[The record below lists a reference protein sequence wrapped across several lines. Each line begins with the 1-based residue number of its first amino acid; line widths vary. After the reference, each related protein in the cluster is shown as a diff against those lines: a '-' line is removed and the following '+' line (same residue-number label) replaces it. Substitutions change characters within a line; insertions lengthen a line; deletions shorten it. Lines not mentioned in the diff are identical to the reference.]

1 MKVLYLILL
10 TLFWVLACK
19 QSTEPLQSQKS
30 LTTGILANLT
40 IKAVGY
46 DSLLVSNPTPAI
58 TTEKEIQLIR
68 IWQNFGGEREQLK
81 EQSPSYSRVTDGYQ
95 IEFNIAFKV
104 DRRTVFADLSIE
116 FIKDSSNVITIDTS
130 VAVFQ
135 YPYPQT
141 EFLYFHSELLPEN
154 NIIQSFDF
162 INDNIYLHGYGP
174 SGLYLFKTANGN
186 KQTLVNPYPGG
197 DHLAAAADR
206 IFLDIGHNAIY
217 VFDLVNNQLSD
228 QPIIE
233 IPANVQYQ
241 TTGMTVIDQ
250 KLYVLWGAPDLHV
263 YDFQGNL
270 LQTIPYGKYTYGL
283 THKDGILYS
292 IDFSQEQT
300 VITRFDLQSQTFLES
315 RAIPTSGTDIVQI
328 KDEYL
333 YFTDF
338 YKQIMARVPLSA
350 LNLKPMN

>member
-1 MKVLYLILL
+1 MKTLYLILL
-10 TLFWVLACK
+10 MLFWILACK

-30 LTTGILANLT
+30 LTAELLANLN
-40 IKAVGY
+40 IKLLDY
-46 DSLLVSNPTPAI
+46 DSLLISNPNTAVS
-58 TTEKEIQLIR
+58 TEKEIQLIR
-68 IWQNFGGEREQLK
+68 IWQNFGGEREKLK
-81 EQSPSYSRVTDGYQ
+81 EETPLYSKVNDGYQ
-95 IEFNIAFKV
+95 IKFDLAFKV
-104 DRRTVFADLSIE
+104 DRRTVFADLSID
-116 FIKDSSNVITIDTS
+116 FIKDSSDVITINTS

-141 EFLYFHSELLPEN
+141 EFLYYHSELLPEN

-162 INDNIYLHGYGP
+162 INDDIYLHGYGP
-174 SGLYLFKTANGN
+174 SGLFLFEPDNEN
-186 KQTLVNPYPGG
+186 KQILVNSYPGG
-197 DHLAAAADR
+197 DHLAAATDR
-206 IFLDIGHNAIY
+206 IFLDINHNAIY